1 MKIAFWDRTPNLG
14 LQEKLKE
21 EGNQVDVFFKGR
33 KHHVEEEKGLYTF
46 RSVKDVAAK
55 YLDGDYDLTF
65 ATDHI
70 PGLSAIAYNAIGV
83 SKSRIELNRLGGI
96 SFISSLSKD
105 IRIPKSVATLTEA
118 MALKSE
124 HIVVKM
130 ENNHFHR
137 TFGDFKTFILSKRD
151 LVHMK
156 PLLDRSKAIYQEFIK
171 GNEVAFGGYFGGAGK
186 FVRPFTWIQEY
197 KRLYPASIRNM
208 VISGESGSCGEF
220 TPNLPPTLEKILL
233 AHEPLLGDY
242 CGFIDIN
249 TMMTPQGD
257 TYFLEYTSRM
267 GFPTE
272 YELVSLLNQ
281 SYTSFLSGLRSGKD
295 FKVKSR
301 HFASLK
307 VVDEFW
313 GQVPYT
319 ISIPNTPRG
328 VYVAGM
334 NAIPQEEKFAN
345 GVSKLWRAG
354 YSEDQLLVT
363 ATGKSVEE
371 SATKLYDYVKKI
383 EGMAIYYIE
392 RDVGSNWIW

>member
-21 EGNQVDVFFKGR
+21 EGNQVDVFFKDQ
-33 KHHVEEEKGLYTF
+33 KPFVDDEKGLYAF
-46 RSVKDVAAK
+46 RTIKDVAAK
-55 YLDGDYDLTF
+55 YLAAKYDLTF

-70 PGLSAIAYNAIGV
+70 PGLPAIAYNAIGV

-118 MALKSE
+118 MELKSD
-124 HIVVKM
+124 HVVVKM
-130 ENNHFHR
+130 ENNRFHH
-137 TFGDFKTFILSKRD
+137 TFGNFKTFILNKRD
-151 LVHMK
+151 LAHMK
-156 PLLDRSKAIYQEFIK
+156 PLLESSRAIYQEFIK

-197 KRLYPASIRNM
+197 KRLHPVSIRNM

-220 TPNLPPTLEKILL
+220 THNLPPVLEKILL

-345 GVSKLWRAG
+345 GVSKLWRAA

-363 ATGKSVEE
+363 GTGKSVEE